1 MIIFYYYK
9 EDTCTLNWNN
19 IVFFQQHYRGLH
31 VYNDSMIQKHMSRV
45 SSSLKNREKVK
56 IKPYGIEL
64 STGKHYVHVTRLSIL
79 SSLLQGDSFKCLTWY
94 IQCMYI
100 NVYYSNSS
108 VVANKYEPQH
118 DKSNKMMCA
127 QRRLRSAWTSAQS
140 DQSIHCMEKHWFLS
154 YPVSVQLIWVFA
166 RSHAGRFIGF
176 VMLWFIYIFQF

>member
-1 MIIFYYYK
+1 
-9 EDTCTLNWNN
+9 
-19 IVFFQQHYRGLH
+19 
-31 VYNDSMIQKHMSRV
+31 MIQKHMSRV

-64 STGKHYVHVTRLSIL
+64 STGKHYEHVTRLSIL

-140 DQSIHCMEKHWFLS
+140 DQSLHCMEKHWILS

-166 RSHAGRFIGF
+166 RSHASHFIGF